1 MAEAPHRD
9 WQDLTT
15 EDFGTLDPE
24 RTVAIWPLGAV
35 EQHGPHLP
43 LSTDAVIAEG
53 VAARALELL
62 PEEATL
68 ADEAS
73 EAGGAGA
80 AGDLRVLRL
89 PLQAVGASSEHGA
102 FPGTLSLAPETLIV
116 AWSELGASLRR
127 AGVRKLV
134 MLNAHGGQPQVV
146 DIVAQRLRLE
156 HAMLAV
162 KVNTFRL
169 GQPSGLF
176 EEDELIHGVHGGA
189 LETSLMLHLRPDLV
203 CMDKASD
210 FRPLSRDLEG
220 EYRQLSSRGPAAF
233 AWAVQDLNPA
243 GVCGNAAAAEAGK
256 GRLLLDHLARAL
268 AQILLETA
276 RFPLERLRE
285 QP

>member
-1 MAEAPHRD
+1 MTEALHRD

-15 EDFGTLDPE
+15 EDFAALDPA
-24 RTVAIWPLGAV
+24 RTIALLPLGAV

-43 LSTDAVIAEG
+43 LSTDAVIVEG
-53 VAARALELL
+53 VTDRALELL
-62 PEEATL
+62 PEEA
-68 ADEAS
+68 DE
-73 EAGGAGA
+73 AGA
-80 AGDLRVLRL
+80 AGDLLVLRL
-89 PLQAVGASSEHGA
+89 PVQAAGASPEHGA
-102 FPGTLSLAPETLIV
+102 FPGTLSLAPETLIA
-116 AWSELGASLRR
+116 AWSELGVSVRR

-134 MLNAHGGQPQVV
+134 MLNAHGGQPQEV

-169 GQPSGLF
+169 GQPPGLF
-176 EEDELIHGVHGGA
+176 EEDELTHGIHGGA

-203 CMDKASD
+203 RMDKAAD

-233 AWAVQDLNPA
+233 AWAAQDLNPA
-243 GVCGNAAAAEAGK
+243 GVCGNAVAADAGK

-268 AQILLETA
+268 AQILTETT
-276 RFPLERLRE
+276 RFPLSRLRE
-285 QP
+285 HP